1 MNKKIGIIG
10 GDLRIIRL
18 SEILAEDNYIVYT
31 YGTEK
36 YEFANDNILKC
47 KNIQDVAN
55 NCDNIISGI
64 PFSKDGITI
73 HAPFGS
79 NELIIKNVLEE
90 LKNKVIIAGVVKQE
104 IIDMAYKNDIK
115 IIDLMEDEEL
125 TILNIIPT
133 VEGAIQVAME
143 NTETTIY
150 NSNCL
155 VLGYGRIG
163 KLLSKNL
170 KDLGANVSLVA
181 RKEKDLAW
189 CNVYGYK
196 AIDLN
201 DLDKNLNNYDII
213 FNTVPSLMLDDKK
226 LKLLKEQ
233 NTLIIELA
241 SSPGGIDFKTAE
253 EYHIKVIKALGLPG
267 KVAPLTSAKYIKNTL
282 ERILNKKEN

>member
-1 MNKKIGIIG
+1 MNKKIGVVG

-18 SEILAEDNYIVYT
+18 SEILAEDNYIVYI
-31 YGTEK
+31 YGLEK
-36 YEFANDNILKC
+36 YEFTNDNILKC

-73 HAPFGS
+73 HAPFS
-79 NELIIKNVLEE
+79 NNELIIKNVLEE
-90 LKNKVIIAGVVKQE
+90 LKNKVIIAGAVKQE
-104 IIDMAYKNDIK
+104 IKDMAYKNDIK

-143 NTETTIY
+143 NTEITIY

-155 VLGYGRIG
+155 VLGFGRIG

-189 CNVYGYK
+189 GKVYGYK
-196 AIDLN
+196 AINLS

-213 FNTVPSLMLDDKK
+213 FNTIPSLILDDKK
-226 LKLLKEQ
+226 LKLLKGQ

-241 SSPGGIDFKTAE
+241 SSPGGIDFKKTE
-253 EYHIKVIKALGLPG
+253 EYNIKVIKALGLPG
-267 KVAPLTSAKYIKNTL
+267 KVAPLTAARYIKNTL

>member
-10 GDLRIIRL
+10 GDLRIIKL
-18 SEILAEDNYIVYT
+18 SEILAEDNYIVYS
-31 YGTEK
+31 YGLEK
-36 YEFANDNILKC
+36 YEFKNDNILKC
-47 KNIQDVAN
+47 NSLKNIVS
-55 NCDNIISGI
+55 NCDSIISGI

-90 LKNKVIIAGVVKQE
+90 LKNKVIIAGAVKQE
-104 IIDMAYKNDIK
+104 IKDIACKNNIK
-115 IIDLMEDEEL
+115 IVDLMEDEEL

-143 NTETTIY
+143 NTEITIY

-170 KDLGANVSLVA
+170 KDLGANVSCMA

-189 CNVYGYK
+189 CKVYGYK
-196 AIDLN
+196 AINLK

-213 FNTVPSLMLDDKK
+213 FNTVPSLILDDKK
-226 LKLLKEQ
+226 LKLLKGQ

-241 SSPGGIDFKTAE
+241 SSPGGIDFKKAE

>member
-18 SEILAEDNYIVYT
+18 SEILAKDSYIVYT

-36 YEFANDNILKC
+36 YEFASDNIIKC
-47 KNIQDVAN
+47 NSLKNIVS

-73 HAPFGS
+73 NAPFGS
-79 NELIIKNVLEE
+79 SELIIKNVLEE
-90 LKNKVIIAGVVKQE
+90 LKNKVIIAGAVKQE
-104 IIDMAYKNDIK
+104 IKDMACKNNIK

-133 VEGAIQVAME
+133 VEGAIQTAME
-143 NTETTIY
+143 NTEITIY

-155 VLGYGRIG
+155 VLGFGRIG

-170 KDLGANVSLVA
+170 KDLGANVSCTA

-189 CNVYGYK
+189 SEVYGYK
-196 AIDLN
+196 SIDLS

-213 FNTVPSLMLDDKK
+213 FNTIPSLILDDKK
-226 LKLLKEQ
+226 LKLLKGQ

-241 SSPGGIDFKTAE
+241 SSPGGIDFKKAE
-253 EYHIKVIKALGLPG
+253 EYNIKVIKALGLPG
-267 KVAPLTSAKYIKNTL
+267 KVAPLTAARYIKDTL
-282 ERILNKKEN
+282 EKILDKKEN

>member
-1 MNKKIGIIG
+1 MSKKIGIIG

-18 SEILAEDNYIVYT
+18 SEILAKDNYIVYT

-36 YEFANDNILKC
+36 YEFASDNIIKC
-47 KNIQDVAN
+47 NNIKNIVS
-55 NCDNIISGI
+55 NCDNIISGT

-73 HAPFGS
+73 NAPFGS
-79 NELIIKNVLEE
+79 DELIIKDVLEE
-90 LKNKVIIAGVVKQE
+90 LRNKVIIAGAIKQE
-104 IIDMAYKNDIK
+104 IRDMADKNNIK

-170 KDLGANVSLVA
+170 KDLGANVSCVA

-189 CNVYGYK
+189 CKVYGYK

-201 DLDKNLNNYDII
+201 DLDKNLNNCDII
-213 FNTVPSLMLDDKK
+213 FNTVPSLILDDKK
-226 LKLLKEQ
+226 LKLLKGQ

-241 SSPGGIDFKTAE
+241 SSPGGIDFKKAE
-253 EYHIKVIKALGLPG
+253 EYNIKVIKALGLPG
-267 KVAPLTSAKYIKNTL
+267 KVAPLTAAKYIKYTL
-282 ERILNKKEN
+282 EKILNKKEI

>member
-1 MNKKIGIIG
+1 MNKKIGVVG

-31 YGTEK
+31 YGLEK
-36 YEFANDNILKC
+36 YEFTNDNILKC

-64 PFSKDGITI
+64 PFSKDEITI
-73 HAPFGS
+73 HDPFGS

-90 LKNKVIIAGVVKQE
+90 LKNKVIIAGAVKQE
-104 IIDMAYKNDIK
+104 IKDMAYKNDIK

-155 VLGYGRIG
+155 VLGFGRIG

-189 CNVYGYK
+189 CKVYGYK
-196 AIDLN
+196 AIDLIN
-201 DLDKNLNNYDII
+201 LDTNLNNYDII
-213 FNTVPSLMLDDKK
+213 FNTVPSLILDDKK

-241 SSPGGIDFKTAE
+241 SSPGGIDFKKAE
-253 EYHIKVIKALGLPG
+253 EYNIKVIKALGLPG
-267 KVAPLTSAKYIKNTL
+267 RVAPLTAARYIKNTL

>member
-1 MNKKIGIIG
+1 MSKKIGIIG

-31 YGTEK
+31 YGLEK
-36 YEFANDNILKC
+36 YEFASDNIIKC
-47 KNIQDVAN
+47 NSLKNIVS
-55 NCDNIISGI
+55 NCDNIISGT

-73 HAPFGS
+73 NAPFGS
-79 NELIIKNVLEE
+79 DELIIKNVLKES
-90 LKNKVIIAGVVKQE
+90 KNKVIIAGAIKQE
-104 IIDMAYKNDIK
+104 IRDMADKNNIK
-115 IIDLMEDEEL
+115 VIDLMEDEEL

-170 KDLGANVSLVA
+170 KDLGANVSCVA

-189 CNVYGYK
+189 CKVYGYK
-196 AIDLN
+196 TIDLK
-201 DLDKNLNNYDII
+201 DLDKNLNNCDII
-213 FNTVPSLMLDDKK
+213 FNTVPSLILDDKK
-226 LKLLKEQ
+226 LKLLKGQ

-241 SSPGGIDFKTAE
+241 SSPGGIDFKKAE
-253 EYHIKVIKALGLPG
+253 EYNVKVIKALGLPG
-267 KVAPLTSAKYIKNTL
+267 KVAPLTAAKYIKNTL
-282 ERILNKKEN
+282 EKILNR